1 MQVKPSGAHLVLN
14 LPPARLFHYQN
25 GRLAQ
30 SYSVTVGKILTQ
42 PPTGNFEITDM
53 YTAPAWHVPYSIQQE
68 IRRSGQEVHAV
79 VPLGRS
85 DPIGPVFIRFGSAKL
100 GLGFHG
106 TNALWLV
113 PGFRSHGCVRLKKRG
128 RFILV

>member
-100 GLGFHG
+100 GLSFHG
-106 TNALWLV
+106 TNAPWLV